1 MFSNCKQWRALCI
14 MMFNIFLILSMIF
27 LYHRMGVSWDTLPGD
42 TDYIIMFRC
51 GPTGWIF
58 VVRFGRGIYSPVV
71 NFYPW

>member
-1 MFSNCKQWRALCI
+1 
-14 MMFNIFLILSMIF
+14 MIF